1 MPILTLRAP
10 AQVWMLALLAVTLG
24 AWGVPARA
32 EDAPRATLTVVGQGE
47 ASATPD
53 QAVFSTGVVS
63 TAKTADEALAA
74 NSKAVAGVIE
84 AIKASGIEA
93 RDIATSGF
101 SIQPQYAQPQ
111 QGSREPLKVSGYEV
125 RNGVS
130 VRVRDLAQLGTL
142 LDKVVQAGA
151 NQAGGLRFD
160 LSNPDEL
167 SAKAQIAALDNARAQ
182 AETLAKAA
190 GMRLLR
196 LRRISPGERASIGGA
211 PMMMMKAEARAVPLE
226 AGETTAHAQVTLM
239 YEIEPL

>member
-1 MPILTLRAP
+1 
-10 AQVWMLALLAVTLG
+10 MLALFTVTLG
-24 AWGVPARA
+24 LWGAPALA
-32 EDAPRATLTVVGQGE
+32 EEAPRATLTVVGQGE

-84 AIKASGIEA
+84 AIKGMGIEA

-111 QGSREPLKVSGYEV
+111 QGNREPLKISGYEV
-125 RNGVS
+125 RNGVT
-130 VRVRDLAQLGTL
+130 VRVRDLAQLGML

-167 SAKAQIAALDNARAQ
+167 SSRAQIAALGNAKTQ

-196 LRRISPGERASIGGA
+196 LRRISPGEQRGGIGGA
-211 PMMMMKAEARAVPLE
+211 PMMMMKADARAVPVE

>member
-1 MPILTLRAP
+1 
-10 AQVWMLALLAVTLG
+10 MLALLAVTLG

-211 PMMMMKAEARAVPLE
+211 PMMMKAEARAVPLE

>member
-10 AQVWMLALLAVTLG
+10 AQVRMLALLAVTLG

>member
-10 AQVWMLALLAVTLG
+10 AQVRMLALLAVTLG

-211 PMMMMKAEARAVPLE
+211 PMMMKAEARAVPLE